1 MTKDIETKILK
12 VKSEIFDLIMAQDI
26 KRQEINTLENAK
38 MQKLQELSNLQNQI
52 KFSNDKQPTIE
63 DKDKIDG

>member
-1 MTKDIETKILK
+1 MTNDIEIKITKT
-12 VKSEIFDLIMAQDI
+12 KSEIFDLIMAQDV

-38 MQKLQELSNLQNQI
+38 MQKFQELSNLQNQF
-52 KFSNDKQPTIE
+52 KFSNDKQPAL